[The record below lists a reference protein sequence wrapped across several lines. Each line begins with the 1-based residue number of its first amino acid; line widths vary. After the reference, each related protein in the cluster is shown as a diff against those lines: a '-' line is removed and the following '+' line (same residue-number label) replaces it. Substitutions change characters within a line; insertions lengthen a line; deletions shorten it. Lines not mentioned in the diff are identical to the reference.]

1 MDIMNQRHQTIPL
14 QKVLVIISCCLI
26 TCFGIGFSYSFGTF
40 FTDIMTTFGINRA
53 ETAVIQSTLVSVFLL
68 TGLMNGML
76 IKKFGIV
83 KIGIFGS
90 LLFSFSLEA
99 CFFASSLTYL
109 VISIGVFSG
118 IGISC
123 IFICATDVIGR
134 QFSGNKRFLLMGMQA
149 VSGAVGG
156 MVYPYLL
163 RYLSD
168 LYGWRGALL
177 LIGAI
182 SSNAVPCCIIW
193 KHPLDLKRD
202 TQQGNSPNPIADFQN
217 SLQVET
223 EVKNCVIT
231 IKKTEKAV
239 ATVSDSIFA
248 IKFPVLKGEQETKTV
263 IVTDAGNKK
272 MESCCVNSIIGVF
285 IKSVLCNSWLML
297 YVFGI
302 MLAVPFQNFIII
314 FLGDIYNDNGL
325 TKDDVS
331 FGLLLYNLFGIFG
344 RLLPGI
350 VFQFKFVSS
359 LILPLVCS
367 VVSAVLFLLFTFVNT
382 RWLIFAITALLG
394 MFRSTAPVVTF
405 RLVGRNLLPVVLGT
419 VFTFNGIS
427 NLVLTP
433 LNGLIRD
440 ISGSYTSIYYTGT
453 AFQVLAALV
462 FLIAFIIRRTKKQK
476 TIRNSSLFYITSF

>member
-272 MESCCVNSIIGVF
+272 MESCCVNSIIG
-285 IKSVLCNSWLML
+285 
-297 YVFGI
+297 
-302 MLAVPFQNFIII
+302 
-314 FLGDIYNDNGL
+314 
-325 TKDDVS
+325 
-331 FGLLLYNLFGIFG
+331 
-344 RLLPGI
+344 
-350 VFQFKFVSS
+350 
-359 LILPLVCS
+359 
-367 VVSAVLFLLFTFVNT
+367 
-382 RWLIFAITALLG
+382 